1 MLLLL
6 MLTAGAFAQKFGYVN
21 SDYILNEFEEFREA
35 QSKLEVEGRKLEN
48 QYYAMAARLDSMQ
61 QEFERQKFLMTEAN
75 RNAKEAEMRRLAEEI
90 QRFQVE
96 KLGPQGDFY
105 KKQAEL
111 ADPVLKKINDAIKRV
126 GDEGGYDFIFDTVA
140 GNILYAQ
147 EDYDLTQRVLEEL
160 RKVGTD

>member
-1 MLLLL
+1 VLLLL